1 MRRSAVVLLFLGLP
15 AGSLAQNAGPS
26 QPLDPS
32 SLSPAARIEFE
43 INRSY
48 YDRYR
53 SMVDLAG
60 RIKLASLRTG
70 ISGLGAMLGET
81 RDEAGRPPQDPGPG
95 WELRPGWRQL
105 EEEFGRAAAEA
116 RLEILAVQSFGTA
129 DPPRLAVIDSASGAD
144 SNLRIL
150 SDNRRKIL
158 EDVRLKKEI
167 AGLAAQ
173 ILSRL
178 ERDHRALV
186 SLLQQTGGRGDAAGI
201 AGERIRGLHATLSL
215 LQAYVD
221 ELQSLDFS
229 ACGP

>member
-1 MRRSAVVLLFLGLP
+1 MRRSAVVLLLLGLP

-70 ISGLGAMLGET
+70 ISGLGAM
-81 RDEAGRPPQDPGPG
+81 RDEAGRPPQDTGPG
-95 WELRPGWRQL
+95 WKQL
-105 EEEFGRAAAEA
+105 EEDFGRAATDA
-116 RLEILAVQSFGTA
+116 RRELLAVQSFRTA
-129 DPPRLAVIDSASGAD
+129 DPPPLAGIDSTTGGD
-144 SNLRIL
+144 PNLRVL

-186 SLLQQTGGRGDAAGI
+186 SLLQRTGGRGDAAGI
-201 AGERIRGLHATLSL
+201 ARERIRGLHVTLSL
-215 LQAYVD
+215 LQAYIA
-221 ELQSLDFS
+221 ELQSLDFP
-229 ACGP
+229 ACGS

>member
-95 WELRPGWRQL
+95 WKLI

-116 RLEILAVQSFGTA
+116 RREILAVQSFGTA
-129 DPPRLAVIDSASGAD
+129 DPPRLAVIDSPSGAD
-144 SNLRIL
+144 PNLRIL

-158 EDVRLKKEI
+158 EDVRHKKEI

-178 ERDHRALV
+178 ERDHRTLV
-186 SLLQQTGGRGDAAGI
+186 SLLQQTGGRGDAAGLV
-201 AGERIRGLHATLSL
+201 GERIRGLHATLAL